1 MSWLSFLGECQWGTH
16 VEGWGRRSRYMLG
29 VHSECVSLKPDDGD
43 IVGTDIVTKDKL
55 SRLFLTRT
63 KYFRRDNMRYNI

>member
-1 MSWLSFLGECQWGTH
+1 MGGTH
-16 VEGWGRRSRYMLG
+16 VEGWGRRLRYMLG

-55 SRLFLTRT
+55 SRLF
-63 KYFRRDNMRYNI
+63 